1 MIKIAARF
9 PHPVDHGGVP
19 MQVITEFGPN
29 LSIGGSASRRGQVAM
44 ALADSSADYGDAL
57 DDWERVSV
65 YYAAIRSEG
74 PGRGMAV
81 PRFPPPAL
89 TYRLTECEMS

>member
-1 MIKIAARF
+1 MIKIAGRF

-29 LSIGGSASRRGQVAM
+29 LSIGGSMIAGVRSRWRSRLVRRLPRGNGQ
-44 ALADSSADYGDAL
+44 L
-57 DDWERVSV
+57 ENVSV

-74 PGRGMAV
+74 RGRWWHCPG
-81 PRFPPPAL
+81 
-89 TYRLTECEMS
+89 CERRSSRTG